1 MKKPN
6 IETRVIIASFAFAGL
21 LGLALSA
28 NAETNIPEKIVQLK
42 ENVDA
47 SHENLKQYEDNL
59 KVVDQNIKETQAA
72 LKQLDKQKLAIRKQL
87 DDSQKGKASV
97 ENSKKQLV
105 GFMKTEQDKMDL
117 EKKQIEDLKATLA
130 KLEANQF
137 KRQENIVGY
146 QTKLQGMD
154 SEQNNWQGHQQ
165 EVVDLEKALQDKLAQ
180 AQKDQK
186 ALADKKVSYEQEIIK
201 WKKQQRLS
209 ERNYANFKDLK
220 DE

>member
-1 MKKPN
+1 MRKPN
-6 IETRVIIASFAFAGL
+6 LQTKLVIASFALATL

-28 NAETNIPEKIVQLK
+28 NAETNIPEKVVQLK

-47 SHENLKQYEDNL
+47 SRENLKQYEDNL
-59 KVVDQNIKETQAA
+59 KIVDQNIKELQGA
-72 LKQLDKQKLAIRKQL
+72 LKQLEKQKVAVQKQL
-87 DDSQKGKASV
+87 DDSQKGKATV

-105 GFMKTEQDKMDL
+105 GFMKTEQEKMDA

-130 KLEANQF
+130 KLEANQL

-146 QTKLQGMD
+146 QTKLETMT
-154 SEQNNWQGHQQ
+154 SEQNNWQSHQQ
-165 EVVDLEKALQDKLAQ
+165 EVVDLEKALQDKLSQ

-186 ALADKKVSYEQEIIK
+186 SLNEKKVSYEQEVAK